1 MPTDEALTI
10 LQIEKPYDAE
20 TVEARYD
27 KLFTLNDPAKGG
39 SFYLQCKVIG
49 AKMTLLSLLPK
60 EEQNKHSEEPKD
72 FE

>member
-1 MPTDEALTI
+1 MPTSEALTI
-10 LQIEKPYDAE
+10 LQIEQPYDAE

-60 EEQNKHSEEPKD
+60 DQQHKGEEEDDE
-72 FE
+72 